1 MNKNQEYQPQK
12 FPHPNTIPSGWD
24 YSGLEN
30 AGQGQIQKDSAN
42 TDSTQKM
49 ETFPKT
55 ASFPPG
61 QWDTTSL
68 ND

>member
-1 MNKNQEYQPQK
+1 MNINKEYQPQK
-12 FPHPNTIPSGWD
+12 FPSPNTIPSGWD

-30 AGQGQIQKDSAN
+30 ASRVQDQKASTD

-61 QWDTTSL
+61 QWDAPSL
-68 ND
+68 ED